1 MTDAVS
7 TASCG
12 QPQGQHDFLLRW
24 MEQVVV
30 NLLLD
35 KCPFHFR
42 HPTAANILQHCL
54 PFPSFVSFFF
64 CFSSVSSSS
73 ASNPPA
79 PHLKIPGQFNRVSHT
94 KIKFSRLFE
103 VVFKANLKF
112 SEKAENVR
120 VPVFVF

>member
-1 MTDAVS
+1 
-7 TASCG
+7 
-12 QPQGQHDFLLRW
+12 

-54 PFPSFVSFFF
+54 SFPSFVSFF
-64 CFSSVSSSS
+64 SVFLHSLRLL
-73 ASNPPA
+73 PPIPPP

-94 KIKFSRLFE
+94 NIKFSGLFE

-112 SEKAENVR
+112 SEQAENVR